1 MVPHGKVEEVLRSV
15 LPEGASCFVTGVS
28 DERKGERLVAL
39 IAAEVPPKEVWQKLM
54 DTDLPKLWIP
64 KADDIR
70 IVPALPL
77 LGTGKLDLKAAKRL
91 ATEAVSTAGVQ

>member
-1 MVPHGKVEEVLRSV
+1 
-15 LPEGASCFVTGVS
+15 
-28 DERKGERLVAL
+28 
-39 IAAEVPPKEVWQKLM
+39 M